1 MNDCPFRCGW
11 TADHASDDE
20 DARAA
25 LCIHL
30 EVEHGA
36 DPEPDEEA
44 WELLMMSHPLD
55 PPEFRFPSE
64 DENE

>member
-1 MNDCPFRCGW
+1 MIGCPFRCGW
-11 TADHASDDE
+11 TEAHAGHDE

-25 LCIHL
+25 RCIHL

-44 WELLMMSHPLD
+44 WELLMEPKRPDDL
-55 PPEFRFPSE
+55 PRFSWE
-64 DENE
+64 DES